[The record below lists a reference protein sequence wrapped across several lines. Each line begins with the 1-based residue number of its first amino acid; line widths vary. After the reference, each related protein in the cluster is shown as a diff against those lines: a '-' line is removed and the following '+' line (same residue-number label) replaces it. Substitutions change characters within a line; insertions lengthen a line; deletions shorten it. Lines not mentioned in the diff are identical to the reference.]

1 MVSVMQCVLSEGGS
15 VFFFLYL
22 EKLQDLKGY
31 FNERNEEQEVETD
44 TRRMEGNF
52 RNILPNNM
60 TANVLSPQHQP
71 TSYLTFR
78 KVV

>member
-1 MVSVMQCVLSEGGS
+1 MQCVLSEGRS
-15 VFFFLYL
+15 RILYYYL
-22 EKLQDLKGY
+22 EELQDLKGY
-31 FNERNEEQEVETD
+31 FNEPNEEQEVETE
-44 TRRMEGNF
+44 TRRMEGSF

-60 TANVLSPQHQP
+60 TANVLSSQRQP

>member
-1 MVSVMQCVLSEGGS
+1 MQCVLSEGGS
-15 VFFFLYL
+15 MFFPLYL
-22 EKLQDLKGY
+22 EELQDLKGY
-31 FNERNEEQEVETD
+31 FNERNEEQEVETE
-44 TRRMEGNF
+44 TRGMEGNF

-60 TANVLSPQHQP
+60 TANVLPPQSQP